1 MATTFG
7 LTPKQR
13 RQRGTATQ
21 EQELRADPYHARQR
35 GATAGLLAD
44 IPGSIPDLLNI
55 GADYF
60 YSGLNS
66 LLDVGDLSP
75 YDIPRSL
82 GIHPSQRQPIGPT
95 SEQLEQ
101 SLTGAGLLSPTTGTP
116 EETVSRVA
124 TGFAEGAPV
133 AALGAI
139 TRQSP
144 AFFSGLLSAAQK
156 LPAKGTTQQM
166 TKGLLKGGAKEAE
179 IKEIGLD
186 TWLSQDSPIDDDPT
200 AYRDNIVGFI
210 EDNQL
215 KLHETEKRGRSTQFG
230 EYTEDG
236 GENYKELV
244 LQIDSRSQYT
254 QARRK
259 FENFIDKLT
268 SKSDQPS
275 FSALDFELEVLRR
288 RHPRGGSASAMPYIK
303 TDEISESEFEIGTNL
318 LDDIDAARIRDRRVT
333 QSNLPD
339 LPASET
345 HLDTGTG
352 SSWDN
357 QIAHVRFN
365 ERIGADG
372 DDILF
377 LEELQSDWSNA
388 GLKHGFE
395 TTKQG
400 LVDRVINEAVE
411 GGLTRDQATAAVN
424 AQLADPSNVL
434 RVYDD
439 DGGRLDTLDEALGKL
454 SKYDDQRLPL
464 NTLFH
469 DLHGKPMDTLAR
481 PPGSVPD
488 APFVKNPN
496 QWARLA
502 LGRMLRYA
510 ADKGFDKLAWTTG
523 ETQAKRWRELRE
535 IRSIGYTPSSSDH
548 YVSTYGYSDD
558 AEMYHIVGYDA
569 EGHTTLVE
577 RMSAEEVEKKLG
589 ADALEHFRTKP
600 LDGDSGRIEVDLKI
614 GGEKKKRLYDQVYP
628 NVVKKLVKKMGGV
641 VKRETIGEPNRFD
654 GAKVVEVRDASNS
667 PQYAIEMPDGALAT
681 KDDVFPNR
689 EDAFGTPRT
698 NPSYIIENRAAQ
710 QHNLDEL
717 LKVRPLEAWTVTIPR
732 GWKKK
737 IKEGLP
743 LFSVP
748 AAGLLGAQ
756 ASEDQ

>member
-21 EQELRADPYHARQR
+21 EQELRADPYHSRQR
-35 GATAGLLAD
+35 GASAGLLAD

-186 TWLSQDSPIDDDPT
+186 DWMGQDSPIDDDPT

-215 KLHETEKRGRSTQFG
+215 KLHETEKRGVNTQFG

-236 GENYKELV
+236 GENYTELV
-244 LQIDSRSQYT
+244 LQIDSRSQT
-254 QARRK
+254 AQARRK

-288 RHPRGGSASAMPYIK
+288 RTLALHSRRTVLRPYIK

-318 LDDIDAARIRDRRVT
+318 LDDIDAAKIRDRRVNAR
-333 QSNLPD
+333 NLPD
-339 LPASET
+339 LPVSET
-345 HLDTGTG
+345 HVDTETG

-400 LVDRVINEAVE
+400 LVDRVIKEAVE

-424 AQLADPSNVL
+424 AQLADPSDVL

-439 DGGRLDTLDEALGKL
+439 NGDRLDTLDEALVKL

-523 ETQAKRWRELRE
+523 ETQAKRWSELKE
-535 IRSIGYTPSSSDH
+535 IRAIGYTPSYELDII
-548 YVSTYGYSDD
+548 DD
-558 AEMYHIVGYDA
+558 KLIDVEKYHVVGYDA
-569 EGHTTLVE
+569 EGITKLVD
-577 RMSAEEVEKKLG
+577 RMSAEQVEKTFG
-589 ADALEHFRTKP
+589 AETLDRFRTEP
-600 LDGDSGRIEVDLKI
+600 LDGDSGMIEVDLKI

-628 NVVKKLVKKMGGV
+628 NVMKKLVKKMGGV

-654 GAKVVEVRDASNS
+654 GAKVVEVHDASHS
-667 PQYAIEMPDGALAT
+667 PKYAIEMPDGTLASRN
-681 KDDVFPNR
+681 DVFKR
-689 EDAFGTPRT
+689 AARLRSDAP
-698 NPSYIIENRAAQ
+698 YIIENRAAQ
-710 QHNLDEL
+710 QNNLDEL

-743 LFSVP
+743 LFSALP